1 MLYAVSNGGLL
12 KRPFFRSSC
21 AAPPTGE
28 ATIWFDMINTR
39 GFPTEDYVQIADIVL
54 LDCNGKPIPIVQGS
68 AKNLRGGISYGN
80 EQPMKAFDG
89 NIQTKWLGRSNH
101 VGLEWKIA
109 GKLSDIKSYYYVTA
123 NDHSRRDPA
132 MWVLKGNECGC
143 KWEVLHNAFEK
154 TPYAAPTAR
163 YVETTAWT
171 TAIDSCE
178 AAKPKTCSPTAGRCS
193 PGAARERAGAR
204 ARVGGMHAPT
214 HPRCRQTPGPRGRG
228 VGPCRPPKVAAW
240 RPTGS
245 ASPRPGARSP
255 HSLRAPACAQCLP
268 RPPCRV
274 LVLHGRRP
282 LGHGRLGRVLQ
293 EDHGR

>member
-80 EQPMKAFDG
+80 EQPTKAFDG

-178 AAKPKTCSPTAGRCS
+178 AAKPKTCSPTAGTFS
-193 PGAARERAGAR
+193 PGAARERAAR
-204 ARVGGMHAPT
+204 ARVGGMHACVRGGVGPAARPRALPT
-214 HPRCRQTPGPRGRG
+214 DRQAARHAPGPR
-228 VGPCRPPKVAAW
+228 
-240 RPTGS
+240 S
-245 ASPRPGARSP
+245 QHSP
-255 HSLRAPACAQCLP
+255 RAPACAQCTAVMQSVCAA
-268 RPPCRV
+268 RPTPTWARASRTRAS
-274 LVLHGRRP
+274 RRSRT
-282 LGHGRLGRVLQ
+282 LSC
-293 EDHGR
+293 